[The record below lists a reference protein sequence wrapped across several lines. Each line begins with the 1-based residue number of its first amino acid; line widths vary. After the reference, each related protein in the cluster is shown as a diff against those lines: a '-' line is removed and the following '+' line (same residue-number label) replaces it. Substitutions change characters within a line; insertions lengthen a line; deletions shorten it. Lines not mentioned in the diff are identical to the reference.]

1 MRVLITVAR
10 GGGGC
15 LFRWLLGRLTDPHPL
30 THFPYTPT
38 ETMMVAYMHTI
49 QSVALF
55 EVILHLSLWAVFWAL
70 SWLCWYAER
79 AEAQIFFFSRR
90 SSSLY
95 TLCYLWSSP
104 FMFSPSCLSLTPP
117 CLRSCSQPAPFRF
130 TASDLLWQLSS
141 DTVHSRSAFPVATGV
156 GLYLCERVCWESV
169 ESKRKRKKREKG
181 NKKWDK
187 SYLWSASVFLFPV
200 PIIHRHPVT
209 SPSTKPVAQ
218 LLQDVNMQDSY
229 LPVQSDEHAVS
240 SFSVKQRCLYP
251 ILCVC
256 LHPRQI
262 CSLTQ
267 AQKGS
272 LKSPQ
277 SISEGRPGFYF
288 CRVKGKKKK
297 KNYIQWA
304 HLFNRAASICCI
316 YVRVRMHSC
325 MWMPMHLHISVH
337 TRVELFLEISLRG
350 ASSLPSV

>member
-104 FMFSPSCLSLTPP
+104 FMFPPSCLSLTPP

-229 LPVQSDEHAVS
+229 LPVQSDEHTVS

-288 CRVKGKKKK
+288 CRVKGKKEKK
-297 KNYIQWA
+297 KGITFN
-304 HLFNRAASICCI
+304 LFNLAASICCI